1 MTAIEESV
9 SFLSDEDISF
19 DKTEEELEVTYLRS
33 GRKWKRSLQ
42 VAAANAELADV
53 IADANADHASP
64 DRKKKRQSVSCN
76 CSRFSMV
83 SLYISVSLQRS
94 RKERNHR
101 RSRSAGAV
109 ISAKLSVAQPIE
121 ELQEAP
127 APTPSRKKHRRSR
140 SNDTH
145 LLRKCNSASSQPA
158 IPGSYNFPRGI
169 TEVISVSS

>member
-64 DRKKKRQSVSCN
+64 DRKKKRQSVSWL
-76 CSRFSMV
+76 FM
-83 SLYISVSLQRS
+83 L
-94 RKERNHR
+94 
-101 RSRSAGAV
+101 
-109 ISAKLSVAQPIE
+109 
-121 ELQEAP
+121 
-127 APTPSRKKHRRSR
+127 
-140 SNDTH
+140 
-145 LLRKCNSASSQPA
+145 
-158 IPGSYNFPRGI
+158 
-169 TEVISVSS
+169 